1 MLRPLCAALILCAAL
16 TACGDGGPDGD
27 AAVRATTTPTDNV
40 PPPRAEPQPLAGG
53 AMTVRLSTGATRI
66 LDYAG
71 VRLSTTGAA
80 DGRGRELSFPITR
93 GRLAVAPAAG
103 EIELGGG
110 LRISTRDDQVD
121 VTALRVV
128 PAQEVVTA
136 VVEGRRVP
144 LLRFKLRYPDALP
157 AAGEPFTAM
166 GTTSVVGDRALE
178 RLGAEFGVDILRDG
192 LPLGS
197 MKIIALVGP
206 DRE

>member
-1 MLRPLCAALILCAAL
+1 MLRPLCTALILCVAL
-16 TACGDGGPDGD
+16 SGCGGGAPDGA

-40 PPPRAEPQPLAGG
+40 PPPPAEPGPLAGG
-53 AMTVRLSTGATRI
+53 AMTVRISEGATRI

-71 VRLSTTGAA
+71 LRLSTTGAA
-80 DGRGRELSFPITR
+80 DGGGRELSFPITR
-93 GRLAVAPAAG
+93 GRLAVTPAAG

-110 LRISTRDDQVD
+110 LRISSRDDHVD
-121 VTALRVV
+121 ATALRVV

-144 LLRFKLRYPDALP
+144 LLRFKLRYPRALP

-166 GTTSVVGDRALE
+166 GTTSVVGDRVLE
-178 RLGAEFGVDILRDG
+178 RLGADFGVDILRDG

-197 MKIIALVGP
+197 MQIIALTGP
-206 DRE
+206 DGR

>member
-16 TACGDGGPDGD
+16 TACGDGAPDGA
-27 AAVRATTTPTDNV
+27 AAVRATTTPTDTV
-40 PPPRAEPQPLAGG
+40 PPPPAESRPLAGG
-53 AMTVRLSTGATRI
+53 AMTVRVSTGATRI
-66 LDYAG
+66 LDYVG

-80 DGRGRELSFPITR
+80 DGRGRELSFPITG
-93 GRLAVAPAAG
+93 GRLALTPAQG

-110 LRISTRDDQVD
+110 LRISTDDDHVD
-121 VTALRVV
+121 ATALRVV

-144 LLRFKLRYPDALP
+144 LLRFKLRYPEALP
-157 AAGEPFTAM
+157 AAGEPLTAI

-178 RLGAEFGVDILRDG
+178 QLGTDFGVDLLRDG

-197 MKIIALVGP
+197 MKIIARVGP
-206 DRE
+206 GVR